1 MSGKL
6 KSQNKKSNYLIAVL
20 ICALTAALAS
30 PLRYI
35 LDLAN
40 IVMLFLLVVFL
51 IALKLGR
58 GPAVM
63 SAFLA
68 VALFDFFFVPP
79 QMSFAINDVQY
90 LVTFSVMLGVSL
102 ATAHLTAILGKKKRS
117 SS

>member
-1 MSGKL
+1 MPN
-6 KSQNKKSNYLIAVL
+6 SQNKIRNYLIAML
-20 ICALTAALAS
+20 ICFFTTVVAS
-30 PLRYI
+30 PLRDI

-63 SAFLA
+63 SAFLG

-79 QMSFAINDVQY
+79 QMSFAVQDVQK
-90 LVTFSVMLGVSL
+90 VIF
-102 ATAHLTAILGKKKRS
+102 
-117 SS
+117 